1 MRRGGPYTVPLW
13 IFRSMSVIPAFRISA
28 GAIASA
34 LTIGAIALPAQ
45 QAAHAAHGAASVA
58 AQAPAGPG
66 VYELASDGK
75 GSLFVAFAGSRDKPG
90 GGLITY
96 DAATLKEKKRV
107 ELGSSAPY
115 GMGINSKTGI
125 LYTTNTR
132 AGNITAIEAATGKIV
147 ATITDPTEANAHLF
161 RVLVDEASNTVYASV
176 TGGRIWVID
185 GKTNT
190 LTRVLENVGATTI
203 GLALDPASNQLYAA
217 NMGHNQVA
225 VIDLKT
231 GRVTRRISTD
241 GKRSSMLALD
251 AATSR
256 LFVSN
261 QESGDVSVIDLKENK
276 VIKTIPTGGGALG
289 MSFVPQHGRVYV
301 ANRQAGTVSIIDAKT
316 LDKVADVPVA
326 GYPNTVFV
334 DGKGDVFVTSKL
346 KTAKDAQPAGDLVV
360 RMSPPTLVP

>member
-1 MRRGGPYTVPLW
+1 MIPVPRLLS
-13 IFRSMSVIPAFRISA
+13 FTT
-28 GAIASA
+28 A
-34 LTIGAIALPAQ
+34 LALGAIALPAQ
-45 QAAHAAHGAASVA
+45 AQHTGHGASGLA

-107 ELGSSAPY
+107 ALGEAAPY
-115 GMGINSKTGI
+115 GMGINTRTGI

-147 ATITDPTEANAHLF
+147 ATITDPAEANAHLF

-190 LTRVLENVGATTI
+190 LSRILENIGATTV
-203 GLALDPASNQLYAA
+203 GLALDPAANQLYAA

-231 GRVTRRISTD
+231 GRVTRRINTD

-251 AATSR
+251 AGAAR

-276 VIKTIPTGGGALG
+276 VIKTIPAGEGALG
-289 MSFVPQHGRVYV
+289 LVFVPQQGRVYV
-301 ANRQAGTVSIIDAKT
+301 ANRQAGTVSVIDAKS
-316 LDKVADVPVA
+316 LSKVADVPVA
-326 GYPNTVFV
+326 GYPNTAFV
-334 DGKGDVFVTSKL
+334 DATGAVFVTSKL
-346 KTAKDAQPAGDLVV
+346 KTPKDGQPAGDLVV
-360 RMSPPTLVP
+360 RMSAPAPVP